1 MVIKA
6 SLLQALIL
14 TKDEE
19 PNIGRVLDKLK
30 WLESIIILD
39 SDSSDRTVEIVQSFT
54 NTRIYKRAFDSHAAQ
69 WNYGLSL
76 LNGEWVLSLDADYI
90 LSNEFAEEVI
100 QKIGSAQDDKSAYCA
115 HFKFLVFGKP
125 LIKDNTTP
133 RPVLFKRLK
142 CKYYDDGHTQR
153 LAIDGPSGE
162 FKSFILHDDRKS
174 LSRWLDNQ
182 SKYSVKECEK
192 LIQAD
197 DGQLSFT
204 SKLRKNKVLAPIFVF
219 FYCLI
224 VQRALFAG
232 WRGWHYT
239 LERTIV
245 EMLLALRL
253 IEYTK
258 LHYDDASA
266 NRPRPMPE

>member
-30 WLESIIILD
+30 WLESIIVLD
-39 SDSSDRTVEIVQSFT
+39 SHSSDRTVEIVQSFT
-54 NTRIYKRAFDSHAAQ
+54 NTRIYTRAFDSHAAQ

-76 LNGEWVLSLDADYI
+76 LNSEWVLSLDADYI
-90 LSNEFAEEVI
+90 LPTEFKEEVI
-100 QKIGSAQDDKSAYCA
+100 RNIGDGVSDISAYSA
-115 HFKFLVFGKP
+115 HFKFLVFGKA

-133 RPVLFKRLK
+133 RPVLFRRSK
-142 CKYYDDGHTQR
+142 CEYFDDGHTQR
-153 LAIDGPSGE
+153 LRVNGPTGE
-162 FKSFILHDDRKS
+162 FKSSILHDDRKS

-182 SKYSVKECEK
+182 SKYSIKECEK

-197 DGQLSFT
+197 SGQLSFT

-239 LERTIV
+239 MQRTIV

-253 IEYTK
+253 IESAELK
-258 LHYDDASA
+258 YDDNSV
-266 NRPRPMPE
+266 NKPRS